1 MKITPTDMI
10 FIFAGTVSFLGLLL
24 IVYRVILKMGGM

>member
-24 IVYRVILKMGGM
+24 IMYKVILRMGGI